1 MSGTDGGGGG
11 GGATLPDTLTPS
23 NVAVV
28 GELLELQTTS
38 PTSALLVLLNVVLP
52 TVVQVLPLAE
62 TAAVTFVPLRV
73 SLSHAGVGCVAVP
86 RNVSVAPEADRVMN
100 SITPFGRT
108 SSTTLAEL
116 GDSVSRNI
124 TPAFAKVLVSTRLV
138 A

>member
-1 MSGTDGGGGG
+1 MSGTDGGGDG
-11 GGATLPDTLTPS
+11 GGATVPDTLTPS

-38 PTSALLVLLNVVLP
+38 PTSALVLVNVVLP

-62 TAAVTFVPLRV
+62 TAAVTVVPLRV
-73 SLSHAGVGCVAVP
+73 SLSHAGGGCVAVP

-116 GDSVSRNI
+116 GDSVSRSI
-124 TPAFAKVLVSTRLV
+124 TPAFAKVLVSTRL
-138 A
+138 AA

>member
-1 MSGTDGGGGG
+1 MSGTDGGGDG
-11 GGATLPDTLTPS
+11 GGATVPDTLTPS

-38 PTSALLVLLNVVLP
+38 PTSALVLVNVVLP

-62 TAAVTFVPLRV
+62 TAAVTVVPLRV
-73 SLSHAGVGCVAVP
+73 SLSHAGGGCVAVP

-124 TPAFAKVLVSTRLV
+124 TPAFAYVLVSPRLV